1 MSSHTAALPLDDLRV
16 HVARDVT
23 VRNNGAWLAGGTPFR
38 LLRLTESGAAHVR
51 RWATGE
57 GDAVG
62 SDLGAR
68 ALARRLLD
76 RGLLL
81 SDGYESAGRVGLSVR
96 CDVDVVVPVHN
107 RSDQLDRCLV
117 ALAMSSANVTV
128 VDDGSAD
135 PHTIAT
141 IARRNGAGLVR
152 LDVNRGPGAARN
164 AGLHATSRPF
174 VAFVDSDVSVTPG
187 ALDRLLGHFAD
198 PLVAV
203 AAPRVVPASPDL
215 PGWVA
220 GYENDHSALDL
231 GTTAGNVGPG
241 RRVPYVISAALVA
254 RRAAIGLGFDEAL
267 KSGED
272 VDLGW
277 RVAAAGWRAVYDPS
291 AHVRHEHRVR
301 LMSLLRK
308 RWTYGRSVG
317 PLAQRH
323 PGSLAPFRASPLTV
337 GALAA
342 ALSGYPVA
350 ATTLCM
356 GRGLRMRQVMHGN
369 SMVAMSVLGRD
380 VWFSALG
387 AARATRRAWS
397 PALLLAGS
405 RSRAVRRI
413 LLLAFLLRLV
423 EEDRLHP
430 RYLPLAALD
439 DLTAA
444 LALWSS
450 CAQQRSVDPLLPR
463 IHTGGTPSGRRA
475 P

>member
-1 MSSHTAALPLDDLRV
+1 M
-16 HVARDVT
+16 ARDVT
-23 VRNNGAWLAGGTPFR
+23 VRNNGEWLAGGTPFR
-38 LLRLTESGAAHVR
+38 RLRLTESGATHVR
-51 RWATGE
+51 RWATSE

-62 SDLGAR
+62 PDLGAR

-76 RGLLL
+76 HGLLL
-81 SDGYESAGRVGLSVR
+81 TDGHESAAEAGLSPSVHL
-96 CDVDVVVPVHN
+96 DVVVPVHD

-117 ALAMSSANVTV
+117 ALATTGAN
-128 VDDGSAD
+128 
-135 PHTIAT
+135 
-141 IARRNGAGLVR
+141 
-152 LDVNRGPGAARN
+152 
-164 AGLHATSRPF
+164 
-174 VAFVDSDVSVTPG
+174 
-187 ALDRLLGHFAD
+187 FAD
-198 PLVAV
+198 PLVAI
-203 AAPRVVPASPDL
+203 AAPRVLPAAPDQ

-220 GYENDHSALDL
+220 GYENGHSALDL
-231 GTTAGNVGPG
+231 GATAGDVGPG
-241 RRVPYVISAALVA
+241 RRVPYVISAALIA
-254 RRAAIGLGFDEAL
+254 RRVSIGLGFAEEL

-277 RVAAAGWRAVYDPS
+277 RVAAAGWRVVYDPS

-301 LMSLLRK
+301 LTSLLRK
-308 RWTYGRSVG
+308 RWTYGRSIG

-342 ALSGYPVA
+342 ALAGHPVA
-350 ATTLCM
+350 ASSLCV
-356 GRGLRMRQVMHGN
+356 GRGVRLRRHMRG
-369 SMVAMSVLGRD
+369 SSVATMNLVGRD

-387 AARATRRAWS
+387 LARAVRRAWS

-405 RSRAVRRI
+405 RSRAARRI

-430 RYLPLAALD
+430 RHLPLAALD

-450 CAQQRSVDPLLPR
+450 CAEQRTVDPLLPR
-463 IHTGGTPSGRRA
+463 MHTGGTPGG
-475 P
+475 